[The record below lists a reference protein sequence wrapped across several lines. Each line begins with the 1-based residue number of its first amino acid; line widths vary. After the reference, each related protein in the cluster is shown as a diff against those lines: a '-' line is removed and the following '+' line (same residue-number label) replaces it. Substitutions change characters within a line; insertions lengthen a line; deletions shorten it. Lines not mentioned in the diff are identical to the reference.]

1 VEVSVIVAFVSA
13 LTASRIAADTA
24 GMSMEPFHI
33 GCPYTSLA
41 ICYCSLFVSPQ
52 PTYVATAAAALPDTG
67 CDSSADLQRE
77 LLYGIMHAASSRPA
91 APSPSPH
98 AMLAAAAA
106 ARAPPPPPEALAATL
121 AAGSAGMARTTQRVH
136 AEWRQAQQAELQAKT
151 RRVRG
156 AKPAVKKSAA

>member
-91 APSPSPH
+91 
-98 AMLAAAAA
+98 
-106 ARAPPPPPEALAATL
+106 PEALAATL
-121 AAGSAGMARTTQRVH
+121 AAVAHASPAPAGAGGAPPTPAAGSAGMARTTQRVH